1 VGDDGKPCTYLNWQA
16 IGDVNFTEEWQ
27 NFETTFTVPAGDD
40 GMRSIVFNMAE
51 IKEACDYYIKDVQW
65 YVKDEALE
73 AQGKTMENLINAEG
87 DANFWIKVNSGAP
100 EQASGISTV
109 VSDKK
114 VSNVTYNLAGQ
125 RVSKNYKGIVI
136 KNGVKYIAK

>member
-1 VGDDGKPCTYLNWQA
+1 
-16 IGDVNFTEEWQ
+16 
-27 NFETTFTVPAGDD
+27 
-40 GMRSIVFNMAE
+40 
-51 IKEACDYYIKDVQW
+51 
-65 YVKDEALE
+65 
-73 AQGKTMENLINAEG
+73 MENLINAEG